1 MYIVNNFRN
10 KILCSQRNGHIIQ
23 ILGRIPP
30 KKGLYRGD
38 FWFVRRKRH
47 ARVRSGFFFRSSHG
61 VGRLITY
68 QV

>member
-1 MYIVNNFRN
+1 MYIVNHFRN
-10 KILCSQRNGHIIQ
+10 KILCSQRNGHIMQ
-23 ILGRIPP
+23 ILGRIPR

-47 ARVRSGFFFRSSHG
+47 ARVRSIFFRSRHG